1 MQKKKKKKNNKR
13 KKAYPTASK
22 SSSFCFF
29 SSLHSRHSGS
39 VAINAGL
46 GHMSKEGKLF
56 FPEEK
61 EEENDK
67 KEEKEGNKMTEM
79 MVIIGREAE
88 FEQTS
93 FLSGEKAQTGNGRSH
108 PAPRS
113 IFFGPIGVGLGSPF
127 ETEAYVWLGETYY
140 FYKFAL

>member
-29 SSLHSRHSGS
+29 SSLHSRQSGS

-46 GHMSKEGKLF
+46 GHEGKLL